1 MLDKQLTQKII
12 ITITLLLSLLASHL
26 YWLDSFAEEYTEQ
39 GIKRT
44 LITYAVSRSLNGVIS
59 VAQGTQ
65 VAVSPAGVG
74 FTFAPGQILDPV
86 NDLIERFSW
95 VVMVSGSSLGI
106 QRLFLSI
113 SSSQLI
119 IWSLTL
125 ISLIYLILLWLNKSK
140 LNMGWQ
146 SRLTKTV
153 IIIVFIRFS
162 VPIVAV
168 INEALYVGFLQSQ
181 YESSQTQL
189 ENTSSN
195 IEIINQESKEKV
207 KQSTQDGVFN
217 KVEQWFDQT
226 KKSLDVKTQMSSLK
240 QAAADVSEQV
250 INMIVV
256 FVVQTIIFP
265 LLFLWLLIRASKGIL
280 KSVSI

>member
-1 MLDKQLTQKII
+1 
-12 ITITLLLSLLASHL
+12 
-26 YWLDSFAEEYTEQ
+26 
-39 GIKRT
+39 
-44 LITYAVSRSLNGVIS
+44 
-59 VAQGTQ
+59 
-65 VAVSPAGVG
+65 
-74 FTFAPGQILDPV
+74 
-86 NDLIERFSW
+86 
-95 VVMVSGSSLGI
+95 
-106 QRLFLSI
+106 
-113 SSSQLI
+113 
-119 IWSLTL
+119 
-125 ISLIYLILLWLNKSK
+125 
-140 LNMGWQ
+140 MGWQ